1 MKALEVKEIGMSW
14 TPDICP
20 EKKWATLSKL
30 FPLLRMCPTAP
41 SPNQVLFFRILVHHV
56 FTQANL
62 PWPLLLIY
70 FASNSYSTTF
80 LPFKALNSIWHN
92 EFINAIIWLM
102 SVFLLGYDFHDG
114 RDHGSFCLPLCTWD
128 IREVWHITLALK

>member
-1 MKALEVKEIGMSW
+1 MKTLEVKEVGMSC

-20 EKKWATLSKL
+20 EQKCATLSKL

-41 SPNQVLFFRILVHHV
+41 SPSQVLLFRIFV

-62 PWPLLLIY
+62 PWPLQLLY
-70 FASNSYSTTF
+70 FASNSYSTTL
-80 LPFKALNSIWHN
+80 LPFKALNSIWNN
-92 EFINAIIWLM
+92 EFINVIIWLM
-102 SVFLLGYDFHDG
+102 SVFLLGYNFHDG

-128 IREVWHITLALK
+128 IREVWHIILALK